1 MATLILE
8 DGSRYEGTLFGRKAP
23 VTGEVVFTTGMTGY
37 QETLTDPSY
46 CGQIVCM
53 TYPLIGNVG
62 INALD
67 SESAGVRM
75 RGFIVAELCDVPS
88 NWQCEK
94 TLDQYLDEQG
104 VTGLCGVDTRALTK
118 HVRVFGTLRGRIVEG
133 EPTEE
138 DLALTRA
145 FEMHDQVAQCT
156 CKEAYDIPAGEAG
169 DELLCPASREG
180 WKLPAT
186 ATDAKEGRTGSP
198 SGSGSGHSP
207 VKIADTPS
215 ATDATDSVAA
225 EQVGGGS
232 GHSPVRIAVMDFGLK
247 RGILNSLHERGCA
260 LRVFPAYTPASE
272 VLASGCDGVML
283 TNGPGDPQDNPLAIA
298 AIRELMDKIPVFGIC
313 LGHQLMALAMGG
325 RTVQMKYGHH
335 GVNHPVKDLARGTC
349 SVTAQN
355 HCFMV
360 DPEHLPAGA
369 VVSHVNWND
378 QTVEGVRYTDRP
390 AFSVQFHPEA
400 CGGPRETGYLFDDFL
415 AMVRREKEA
424 RHA

>member
-8 DGSRYEGTLFGRKAP
+8 DGSRYEGTLFGHKAP

-62 INALD
+62 INDLD
-67 SESAGVRM
+67 DESAGVRM
-75 RGFIVAELCDVPS
+75 RGFIVSELCDTPS
-88 NWQCEK
+88 NWQTKK

-104 VTGLCGVDTRALTK
+104 VTGMYGVDTRALTK

-133 EPTEE
+133 EATEE
-138 DLALTRA
+138 DLALARA
-145 FEMHDQVAQCT
+145 HEMHDQVAQCT
-156 CKEAYDIPAGEAG
+156 CEKPYEIKG
-169 DELLCPASREG
+169 DGDL
-180 WKLPAT
+180 T
-186 ATDAKEGRTGSP
+186 
-198 SGSGSGHSP
+198 
-207 VKIADTPS
+207 
-215 ATDATDSVAA
+215 
-225 EQVGGGS
+225 
-232 GHSPVRIAVMDFGLK
+232 IAVMDFGLK
-247 RGILNSLHERGCA
+247 RGILRSLNERGCT
-260 LRVFPAYTPASE
+260 LKVYPADTDAKTIME
-272 VLASGCDGVML
+272 SGADGVML
-283 TNGPGDPQDNPLAIA
+283 TNGPGDPQDNPHAIA
-298 AIRELMDKIPVFGIC
+298 AIRELMDNMPVFGIC

-335 GVNHPVKDLARGTC
+335 GANHPVKDLARGTC

-360 DPEHLPAGA
+360 DPDNLPAGA

-400 CGGPRETGYLFDDFL
+400 CGGPRETAYLFDDFL
-415 AMVRREKEA
+415 DMVRASKQKEGA
-424 RHA
+424 THA

>member
-8 DGSRYEGTLFGRKAP
+8 DGSRYEGTLFGRRAP

-62 INALD
+62 INSLD
-67 SESAGVRM
+67 SESGGVRM
-75 RGFIVAELCDVPS
+75 KGFIVSELCDVPS

-138 DLALTRA
+138 DLALARA
-145 FEMHDQVAQCT
+145 YEMHDQVARCT
-156 CKEAYDIPAGEAG
+156 CKEAYDVPADDGG
-169 DELLCPASREG
+169 PREG
-180 WKLPAT
+180 WRNCRRNG
-186 ATDAKEGRTGSP
+186 EGLT
-198 SGSGSGHSP
+198 
-207 VKIADTPS
+207 
-215 ATDATDSVAA
+215 
-225 EQVGGGS
+225 
-232 GHSPVRIAVMDFGLK
+232 IAVMDFGLK

-260 LRVFPAYTPASE
+260 LRVFPAYTPSSE

-298 AIRELMDKIPVFGIC
+298 CIRELMDKIPVFGIC

-369 VVSHVNWND
+369 VVSHTNWND

>member
-67 SESAGVRM
+67 GESGGVRM
-75 RGFIVAELCDVPS
+75 KGFVVSELCDVPS

-133 EPTEE
+133 EPTET
-138 DLALTRA
+138 DLALARA
-145 FEMHDQVAQCT
+145 FELHDQVAQCT
-156 CKEAYDIPAGEAG
+156 CKEAYDIPADDAA
-169 DELLCPASREG
+169 DTLCAASREG
-180 WKLPAT
+180 WK
-186 ATDAKEGRTGSP
+186 
-198 SGSGSGHSP
+198 
-207 VKIADTPS
+207 PS
-215 ATDATDSVAA
+215 ATDAQSRPGEGLT
-225 EQVGGGS
+225 
-232 GHSPVRIAVMDFGLK
+232 IAVMDYGLK

-298 AIRELMDKIPVFGIC
+298 AIREMMDKKPVFGIC

-335 GVNHPVKDLARGTC
+335 GANHPVKDLARGTC
-349 SVTAQN
+349 SVTSQN

-360 DPEHLPAGA
+360 DPQHLPAGA
-369 VVSHVNWND
+369 QVSHVNWND

-415 AMVRREKEA
+415 DMVRRDKEGKNA
-424 RHA
+424 

>member
-1 MATLILE
+1 MAYLILE
-8 DGSRYEGTLFGRKAP
+8 DGSRYEGTLFGHKVP

-62 INALD
+62 INDVDNESD
-67 SESAGVRM
+67 SVRM
-75 RGFIVAELCDVPS
+75 RGFVVSELCDTPS
-88 NWQCEK
+88 NWQMKK

-138 DLALTRA
+138 DFALARA
-145 FEMHDQVAQCT
+145 HEMHDQVAQCT
-156 CKEAYDIPAGEAG
+156 CAAPYVVNEGA
-169 DELLCPASREG
+169 EL
-180 WKLPAT
+180 T
-186 ATDAKEGRTGSP
+186 
-198 SGSGSGHSP
+198 
-207 VKIADTPS
+207 
-215 ATDATDSVAA
+215 
-225 EQVGGGS
+225 
-232 GHSPVRIAVMDFGLK
+232 IAVMDFGLK
-247 RGILNSLHERGCA
+247 RGILKSLKRRGCT
-260 LRVFPAYTPASE
+260 LKVYPADTPARTILE
-272 VLASGCDGVML
+272 NGCDGVML
-283 TNGPGDPQDNPLAIA
+283 TNGPGDPQDNPASIA
-298 AIRELMDKIPVFGIC
+298 AIRELMDKVPVFGIC

-335 GVNHPVKDLARGTC
+335 GANHPVKDLVRGTC
-349 SVTAQN
+349 SVTPQN

-360 DPEHLPAGA
+360 DPDHLPEGA

-378 QTVEGVRYTDRP
+378 QTVEGVRYTDRK

-400 CGGPRETGYLFDDFL
+400 CGGPRETSYLFDDFL
-415 AMVRREKEA
+415 TMVRENKSK
-424 RHA
+424 